1 MMKKTGLLFYTTI
14 WFLVFAFSGSLTA
27 QEGPVAETSVIP
39 DADTVVTYKT
49 IGDVLLKLHI
59 IYPGSADLKKARPA
73 IVFFFGGG
81 WNSGSVTQF
90 EPHAKYFAS
99 LGMVTVLA
107 DYRVKQR
114 HGTTPFEAVADAR
127 SAMRFLRSN
136 AAALH
141 IDPEKIVASG
151 GSAGGHLAAATAFL
165 KGPDD
170 PGEDLSVSTVPFAL
184 VLYNPVIDNGPGGY
198 GYERVGNRY
207 TEVSPAH
214 NIRAGAPPAIF
225 FLGTDDDLIPVATAQ
240 KFKQDMEAVG
250 SRCDLFLYEGQKHG
264 FFNFRNS
271 EYYQK
276 TLAETEKFLRSLGV
290 ISR

>member
-1 MMKKTGLLFYTTI
+1 MNKTGRIIFTALWY
-14 WFLVFAFSGSLTA
+14 LVFGAAASLTA
-27 QEGPVAETSVIP
+27 REGGAKPPAVA

-49 IGDVLLKLHI
+49 IDTVSLQLSVF
-59 IYPGSADLKKARPA
+59 YPETAGRQKASPA
-73 IVFFFGGG
+73 IIFFFGGG

-90 EPHAKYFAS
+90 EPHAKYFSS

-114 HGTTPFEAVADAR
+114 HGTTPFEAIADAR

-136 AAALH
+136 ATALH

-170 PGEDLSVSTVPFAL
+170 PGDDMSVSTVPFAL
-184 VLYNPVIDNGPGGY
+184 VLYNPVIDNGPEGY
-198 GYERVGNRY
+198 GYDRIGRRY

-214 NIRAGAPPAIF
+214 NVRKGAPPAIF
-225 FLGTDDDLIPVATAQ
+225 FLGTEDDLIPVATAQ
-240 KFKQDMEAVG
+240 KFKQDMETVG

-276 TLAETEKFLRSLGV
+276 TLAETERFLRSLGL

>member
-1 MMKKTGLLFYTTI
+1 MNKTGFLFFAAL
-14 WFLVFAFSGSLTA
+14 WFLVFAFTGSLTA
-27 QEGPVAETSVIP
+27 QEGAGAVAPVIP
-39 DADTVVTYKT
+39 DADTVVNYKT
-49 IGDVLLKLHI
+49 IGDVSLQLHI
-59 IYPGSADLKKARPA
+59 IYPGSGDLQEAPPA

-81 WNSGSVTQF
+81 WNSGTVTQF
-90 EPHAKYFAS
+90 EPHAKYFSS
-99 LGMVTVLA
+99 LGMVTILA

-114 HGTTPFEAVADAR
+114 HGTTPFEAIADAR

-141 IDPEKIVASG
+141 IDREKIVASG

-170 PGEDLSVSTVPFAL
+170 PGDDLSVSTVPYAL
-184 VLYNPVIDNGPGGY
+184 VLYNPVVDNGPEGY
-198 GYERVGNRY
+198 GYERIGNRY

-214 NIRAGAPPAIF
+214 NIRAGAPPSIF
-225 FLGTDDDLIPVATAQ
+225 FLGTEDDLIPVATAQ

-276 TLAETEKFLRSLGV
+276 TLLETEKFLRSLGL
-290 ISR
+290 IGQR

>member
-1 MMKKTGLLFYTTI
+1 MNKTGKVFYTAL
-14 WFLVFAFSGSLTA
+14 WFLIFAGTGSLTA
-27 QEGPVAETSVIP
+27 QEDVGAEAPAVA

-49 IGDVLLKLHI
+49 IGDVSLQLFI
-59 IYPGSADLKKARPA
+59 FYPGPANLQKASPA

-81 WNSGSVTQF
+81 WNSGSVAQF
-90 EPHAKYFAS
+90 EPHAKYFSS

-107 DYRVKQR
+107 DYRVKMR
-114 HGTTPFEAVADAR
+114 HGTTPFEAIADAR
-127 SAMRFLRSN
+127 SVMRFLRSN
-136 AAALH
+136 ASTLH

-170 PGEDLSVSTVPFAL
+170 ARDDLSVSTVPFAL
-184 VLYNPVIDNGPGGY
+184 VLYNPVIDNGPEGY
-198 GYERVGNRY
+198 GYERIGKRY
-207 TEVSPAH
+207 KEVSPAH
-214 NIRAGAPPAIF
+214 NIREGAPPAIF
-225 FLGTDDDLIPVATAQ
+225 FLGTDDNLIPVAVAQ
-240 KFKQDMEAVG
+240 KFKLDMEAAG

-276 TLAETEKFLRSLGV
+276 TLLETEKFLHSIGLIGPR
-290 ISR
+290 